1 MNQDQAEMT
10 GIKALGWLAGQDDL
24 LTRFLGMTG
33 IEAGDIRTRAQDPE
47 FLGFV
52 LDFLLTEDQ
61 LVLDF
66 CEASGLAT
74 EAPMHARMALPGGN
88 IPNWT

>member
-1 MNQDQAEMT
+1 MNQNQAEMT
-10 GIKALGWLAGQDDL
+10 GIKALGWLAGQDEL

-33 IEAGDIRTRAQDPE
+33 IEAGDIRVRAQDPE

-61 LVLDF
+61 LVIDF
-66 CEASGLAT
+66 CEASGIAT
-74 EAPMHARMALPGGN
+74 EAPMQARMVLPGGD